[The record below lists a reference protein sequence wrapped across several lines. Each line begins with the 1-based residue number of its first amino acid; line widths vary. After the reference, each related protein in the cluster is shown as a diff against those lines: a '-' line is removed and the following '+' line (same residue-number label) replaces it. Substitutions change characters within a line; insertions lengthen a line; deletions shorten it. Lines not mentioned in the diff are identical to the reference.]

1 METTANVPTGRWGLL
16 PLRLVVG
23 LVFIMHG
30 GQKLFTFGLAGTADI
45 MQKIGIPAATVAA
58 GVVIAA
64 ELLGGAA
71 IIAGLWT
78 KYASVALGI
87 EMLVAI
93 LVARLAGGFFT
104 PYGYEFELVLLGA
117 CVTLALTGAGA
128 PSLDSLLHRHQ
139 DA

>member
-1 METTANVPTGRWGLL
+1 METTANVPTGRGGLL

-128 PSLDSLLHRHQ
+128 PSLDTLLHRHQ